1 LDSAGIVLLD
11 EVLPMNVS
19 LPLPAPA
26 CLQVETCVFDETA
39 HKVTLTLTS
48 TQDALHCPLCQTCAT
63 RIHSHYTRTLADLP
77 WADVPIQLLV
87 HLRKAFCPSPDCER
101 IIFTERLP
109 ALVAPYARR
118 TTRLATAQ
126 RRIGFALGGNAG
138 AELSLDLALPTSQ
151 DTLLRLVQRTAQA
164 ASITPR
170 FIGVDDFA
178 FRKGHTYGTII
189 IDLETHRPIDL
200 LPDRTAETLAQW
212 LREHPGVEIISRDRA
227 GAYAEGAHQ
236 GAPEAMQVADRFHLI
251 GNSADALIGVFEQQH
266 RQITA
271 ALSQAEPTPPTTAA
285 PAHVPQISQASQQ
298 QHLHQERRQSRYEA
312 VWDLHRQGWTNRAI
326 AEQLHLH
333 RDTVSKYLSLSE
345 LPPYQT
351 PVRPSRVLGPFLPYI
366 LERWNAGC
374 QNSSTLLQ
382 EVIARGYQGSP
393 STLFNYLTQLRKLH
407 GLPPRK
413 RTPGTIPGAGERPAR
428 PPTPRSAA
436 WLFLKAPEKLKRGEV
451 EQMEQIRSA
460 HPDLDRAVQLT
471 QDFASMV
478 RERRHEDLDGWL
490 ERAEESKLVPFRNF
504 ATSLRRDYA
513 AVQAGIREQWNNGA
527 TEGHV
532 NRLKMLKRQLY
543 GRASFSLL
551 RQRVLAI
558 RPRAAQN
565 ADHQKRE

>member
-1 LDSAGIVLLD
+1 LDGAGTVLLD
-11 EVLPMNVS
+11 EVLPMDIS
-19 LPLPAPA
+19 PLLPASA
-26 CLQVETCVFDETA
+26 CLQVDTCVFDETT
-39 HKVTLTLTS
+39 HKLTLTLTS
-48 TQDALHCPLCQTCAT
+48 TQDALLCPLCQACAT
-63 RIHSHYTRTLADLP
+63 RIHSHYTRTLADLA
-77 WADVPIQLLV
+77 WAELPIQLIV
-87 HLRKAFCPSPDCER
+87 RLRKAFCPSPDCQR
-101 IIFTERLP
+101 TIFTERLP
-109 ALVAPYARR
+109 ALAAPYARR

-151 DTLLRLVQRTAQA
+151 DTLLRLVQCATQTP
-164 ASITPR
+164 SITPR
-170 FIGVDDFA
+170 LIGVDDFA

-212 LREHPGVEIISRDRA
+212 LREHPGIEVISRDRA
-227 GAYAEGAHQ
+227 SAYAEGAHQ

-251 GNSADALIGVFEQQH
+251 GNSADALIRVFEQQH

-271 ALSQAEPTPPTTAA
+271 ALSPAEPAPPATAA
-285 PAHVPQISQASQQ
+285 PAQQPQTTQAAQQ
-298 QHLHQERRQSRYEA
+298 QHICQERRQSRYEA

-351 PVRPSRVLGPFLPYI
+351 PNRPSRVLGPFLPYI

-374 QNSSTLLQ
+374 QNSNTLLQ
-382 EVIARGYQGSP
+382 ELIARGYQGSP

-407 GLPPRK
+407 GLPPR
-413 RTPGTIPGAGERPAR
+413 RRAPGTVPSADGRPAR
-428 PPTPRSAA
+428 PLTPRSAA
-436 WLFLKAPEKLKRGEV
+436 WLFLKAPEKLKRGET

-471 QDFASMV
+471 QDFASIV
-478 RERRHEDLDGWL
+478 RERRHQDLDGWL
-490 ERAEESKLVPFRNF
+490 ECAEQSELVPFRNF
-504 ATSLRRDYA
+504 AISLRRDYA
-513 AVQAGIREQWNNGA
+513 AVQAGVREQWNNGA

-558 RPRAAQN
+558 RPRAAQE
-565 ADHQKRE
+565 ADHQKCE

>member
-1 LDSAGIVLLD
+1 
-11 EVLPMNVS
+11 
-19 LPLPAPA
+19 
-26 CLQVETCVFDETA
+26 
-39 HKVTLTLTS
+39 
-48 TQDALHCPLCQTCAT
+48 
-63 RIHSHYTRTLADLP
+63 LADLP

-87 HLRKAFCPSPDCER
+87 HLRKAFCPSPDCKR

-164 ASITPR
+164 PSITPR

-178 FRKGHTYGTII
+178 FRKGHTYGSII
-189 IDLETHRPIDL
+189 IDLETHQPVDL

-212 LREHPGVEIISRDRA
+212 LREHPGIEIISRDRA

-251 GNSADALIGVFEQQH
+251 GNSADALIRVFEQQH
-266 RQITA
+266 CQITA
-271 ALSQAEPTPPTTAA
+271 ALSRKEPTPPATAA
-285 PAHVPQISQASQQ
+285 PAPVPQTSQAARQ

-345 LPPYQT
+345 LLPYQT

-366 LERWNAGC
+366 VERWNAGC

-413 RTPGTIPGAGERPAR
+413 RAPGTIRGAGERPAR

-436 WLFLKAPEKLKRGEV
+436 WLFLKAPEKLKRGEA

-490 ERAEESKLVPFRNF
+490 ERAEESTLVPFRNF

-551 RQRVLAI
+551 RQRVLVI
-558 RPRAAQN
+558 RPRAAQK